1 MARVQDLEP
10 QNLEPIDILIVDD
23 RADNLVALEAVL
35 ASTGYNFIK
44 ANSGEETLRYLLD
57 HNPALILL
65 DVQMPG
71 LDGFETA
78 AIIKRSERTR
88 EIPIIFLTA
97 INKDERHMQ
106 QGYDFGAV
114 DYIYKPFDAHILKS
128 KVSVF
133 VDLFRNT
140 QRLIKAEKKL
150 RDSERKERERK
161 LADLELQYLKREQAD
176 QKKYRDLVD
185 GINHG
190 IVWSAEPNSLV
201 FSFVSSTAE
210 RITGYTVEQWTSET
224 DFFERH
230 LHPEDRARVIATMR
244 DAYSTNNDVGLE
256 HRFITADGQTIWLH
270 TGIRV
275 KRKPNNASYE
285 MRGLSIDVTRIKQA
299 EEQMRRSK
307 QRSDFLA
314 EASLILS
321 ESLDYEATLSS
332 VGRLAVSHLA
342 DWYSIE
348 TLDEKGKLKPLSTV
362 QGKTANDALTRAVT
376 AMNLASQT
384 FRTGKSEI
392 VSNDKQGIS
401 SAMTVPLTARGKTL
415 GVMTLVAFK
424 PEHRYDQTDLSMAE
438 DLARRAAAAIDN
450 ALLYQQAQAAISARD
465 EFLSIASHEL
475 RTPLT
480 PLRIQTQSLMRTLAK
495 SSLAEIKPERI
506 MKMLETSERQV
517 TRLSRLVDDLLDIS
531 RISVGR
537 LSLHPEE
544 FDLIELI
551 KDVNERF
558 GDQLTQGNGNVK
570 VVSSPPI
577 LVTLDR
583 FRIEQVLIN
592 LLTNATKYGEGKPIS
607 IKATLEGETV
617 KVAVQDHGIGIA
629 YEDQAR
635 IFERFERAVSGR
647 HFGGLGLGLYI
658 VGQVLAAHNGK
669 IDVKSEPGVGS
680 TFTVELPQR
689 VLINADGSTGSAA

>member
-1 MARVQDLEP
+1 MAGAVDAEIT
-10 QNLEPIDILIVDD
+10 EPIDILIVDD

-35 ASTGYNFIK
+35 ASPGYNFIK
-44 ANSGEETLRYLLD
+44 ASSGEETLRYLLD
-57 HNPALILL
+57 HEPALILL
-65 DVQMPG
+65 DIQMPG

-78 AIIKRSERTR
+78 AIIKKSERTR

-97 INKDERHMQ
+97 INKDERHMH

-133 VDLFRNT
+133 VDLYRKSK
-140 QRLIKAEKKL
+140 RLIRAERKL

-201 FSFVSSTAE
+201 FSFVSSTAK
-210 RITGYTVEQWTSET
+210 RITGYSVDQWTTET
-224 DFFERH
+224 DFFEKH
-230 LHPEDRARVIATMR
+230 LHPEDRARVITAIR
-244 DAYSTNNDVGLE
+244 DAHAKNSDFGLE
-256 HRFITADGQTIWLH
+256 HRFIKADGQTIWLH

-275 KRKPNNASYE
+275 KRKAESASYE
-285 MRGLSIDVTRIKQA
+285 IRGLSIDVTRIKQA
-299 EEQMRRSK
+299 EEMMRRSK

-321 ESLDYEATLSS
+321 ESLDYESTLSS
-332 VGRLAVSHLA
+332 VGRLTIPHFA
-342 DWYSIE
+342 DWYAIDL
-348 TLDEKGKLKPLSTV
+348 LDEKGELKPLFMPGDSTNINL
-362 QGKTANDALTRAVT
+362 AD
-376 AMNLASQT
+376 AMNKTKVAS
-384 FRTGKSEI
+384 RVMKALKSEI
-392 VSNDKQGIS
+392 VSDSKRGIS
-401 SAMTVPLTARGKTL
+401 SAMLVPLVARGKII
-415 GVMTLVAFK
+415 GVMTLAVVK
-424 PEHRYDQTDLSMAE
+424 PERHYDNTDLSMAE

-450 ALLYQQAQAAISARD
+450 ARLYQQAQAAISARD

-495 SSLAEIKPERI
+495 SPLAEVKPERI

-544 FDLIELI
+544 FDLIDLI
-551 KDVNERF
+551 NDVTERF
-558 GDQLTQGNGNVK
+558 GEQLTDSKSNVK
-570 VVSSPPI
+570 VVPSEPI
-577 LVTLDR
+577 IVFLDR

-592 LLTNATKYGEGKPIS
+592 LLTNATKYGQGKPIC
-607 IKATLEGETV
+607 IEATLKDNVV
-617 KVAVQDHGIGIA
+617 KIAVQDQGIGIA
-629 YEDQAR
+629 DDDQAR

-658 VGQVLAAHNGK
+658 VMQVLTAHQGK
-669 IDVKSEPGVGS
+669 IDVRSKLGVGS

-689 VLINADGSTGSAA
+689 LEQTDRGSAGSAA